1 MIYDLI
7 ILGAGIHGAAC
18 AQAAA
23 AQGYSVLVLEKKPQ
37 PGLATS
43 SKSSKLIHGG
53 LRYLE
58 SGQFRLVREC
68 LNERRYLL
76 RNAPALVKLVPFHIP
91 IYRSTHRRPWLIHLG
106 LIIYSL
112 FSGTSFRRLYR
123 HNWGPLDGLN
133 QQQLQT
139 VFRYFDAQTDDQRLT
154 QAVMASAE
162 SLGATCLTQA
172 EFIHADC
179 TAEICQLQY
188 RQHSETH
195 TVSGRLLINAT
206 GPWANEVLQ
215 HISPSPVP
223 LSMQQVLGS
232 HILVPRTL
240 QQGMYY
246 LEAPQDQRAVFIMP
260 WGEQTLIGTT
270 ETPFNGSPDHID
282 VPETDIDYLLAVY
295 NHYFE
300 HRLTRADVINAFAGL
315 RVLPSSP
322 GRAFS
327 RPRDTII
334 HQHEGAAG
342 VFTLYGGKLTAHRA
356 TAEQLMARIHPLLPS
371 RNAIADTRYLKLPV

>member
-7 ILGAGIHGAAC
+7 ILGGGIHGAAC

-23 AQGYSVLVLEKKPQ
+23 AQGYSVLAVEKNPQ
-37 PGLATS
+37 PGQATS

-76 RNAPALVKLVPFHIP
+76 RNAPELVKLVPFHIP
-91 IYRSTHRRPWLIHLG
+91 VYRSTRRRPWLIHLG

-112 FSGTSFRRLYR
+112 FSGHSFRRLYR
-123 HNWGPLDGLN
+123 HNWGQLDGLN
-133 QQQLQT
+133 QQHLQT
-139 VFRYFDAQTDDQRLT
+139 VFRYFDAQTNDQRLT

-162 SLGATCLTQA
+162 ALGAHYLALA

-179 TAEICQLQY
+179 SDDIYQLQY
-188 RQHSETH
+188 QQHGHIH
-195 TVSGRLLINAT
+195 TVKGRVLINAT
-206 GPWANEVLQ
+206 GPWANEVLT
-215 HISPSPVP
+215 HINPPPSPLP
-223 LSMQQVLGS
+223 MQLVLGT
-232 HILVPRTL
+232 HILVPGTL
-240 QQGMYY
+240 RQGMYY
-246 LEAPQDQRAVFIMP
+246 LEAPQDQRAVFVMP
-260 WGEQTLIGTT
+260 WGMQTLIGTT
-270 ETPFNGSPDHID
+270 ETPFDGSPDHID
-282 VPETDIDYLLAVY
+282 VPETDIEYLLDVY

-300 HRLTRADVINAFAGL
+300 HQLTRTDIVDAYAGL
-315 RVLPSSP
+315 RVLPTSP
-322 GRAFS
+322 DSAFS

-334 HQHEGAAG
+334 HQHKNAPR

-356 TAEQLMARIHPLLPS
+356 TAEQLMTRIRPLLPT
-371 RNAIADTRYLKLPV
+371 RNAITDTRNLKLPL